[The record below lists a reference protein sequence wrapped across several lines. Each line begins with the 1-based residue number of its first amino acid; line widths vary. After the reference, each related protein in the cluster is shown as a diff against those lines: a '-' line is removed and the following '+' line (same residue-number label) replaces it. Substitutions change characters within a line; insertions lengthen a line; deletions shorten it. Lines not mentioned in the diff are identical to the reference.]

1 MKVLASHWQAFA
13 TTVDLDGVVRT
24 VEGKHRTERICWAL
38 ICCLAAITAFVLTS
52 MVSLNYTN
60 GTPYQTSY
68 SVESSDGLVS
78 FPDILLCTSSLW
90 DLEKVHQYGLSSD
103 LLAYLLNFIF
113 PFGGFGSSG
122 TMEATA
128 EFYDL
133 EKEYQTVLEKF
144 DRNALYLLHN
154 ITMNCSQILQSCI
167 FGANYRAA
175 NCCEFFNL
183 AEFTLS
189 QMCFRTNEKLLFAVQ
204 EAGMLNSIEFR
215 VMLRSGSV
223 LNSSVINPAA
233 IMFRG
238 QLATAVLD
246 KDSHTYLSLSRQVR
260 CNTKHWGE
268 VK

>member
-113 PFGGFGSSG
+113 PFGGFGFSG

-144 DRNALYLLHN
+144 DRNAMYLLHN
-154 ITMNCSQILQSCI
+154 ITKTCSQVVDLCYFGNIYSVNSC
-167 FGANYRAA
+167 
-175 NCCEFFNL
+175 CKFFNPG
-183 AEFTLS
+183 EFILG
-189 QMCFRTNEKLLFAVQ
+189 QLCFRTNQRLFFAVK
-204 EAGMLNSIEFR
+204 EAGSINSIAFKITLNGSALAGSNVQLLNPPAR
-215 VMLRSGSV
+215 MLSGGVS
-223 LNSSVINPAA
+223 AA
-233 IMFRG
+233 
-238 QLATAVLD
+238 VSD
-246 KDSHTYLSLSRQVR
+246 KQSHTYLSLARQDIL
-260 CNTKHWGE
+260 TIL
-268 VK
+268 

>member
-103 LLAYLLNFIF
+103 LLAY
-113 PFGGFGSSG
+113 GSYSR
-122 TMEATA
+122 
-128 EFYDL
+128 
-133 EKEYQTVLEKF
+133 VL
-144 DRNALYLLHN
+144 
-154 ITMNCSQILQSCI
+154 
-167 FGANYRAA
+167 
-175 NCCEFFNL
+175 
-183 AEFTLS
+183 
-189 QMCFRTNEKLLFAVQ
+189 
-204 EAGMLNSIEFR
+204 
-215 VMLRSGSV
+215 
-223 LNSSVINPAA
+223 
-233 IMFRG
+233 
-238 QLATAVLD
+238 
-246 KDSHTYLSLSRQVR
+246 
-260 CNTKHWGE
+260 
-268 VK
+268 